1 VVSTVV
7 NTDHSVLRPAVNI
20 AYPIALLT
28 GIRPGV
34 PQPTEWERSGDEIK
48 AAMITAR
55 TDFVN
60 VFNTSHFP
68 GLRGNRFTS
77 TANSTAAN
85 TVRKIN
91 GDQFIR
97 QLLAENPSH

>member
-1 VVSTVV
+1 MV
-7 NTDHSVLRPAVNI
+7 A
-20 AYPIALLT
+20 
-28 GIRPGV
+28 G
-34 PQPTEWERSGDEIK
+34 PTEWQRIGDEIK

-60 VFNTSHFP
+60 MFNLSHFP

-85 TVRKIN
+85 TVCKIN
-91 GDQFIR
+91 ADQFIR
-97 QLLAENPSH
+97 QFLAENPSH